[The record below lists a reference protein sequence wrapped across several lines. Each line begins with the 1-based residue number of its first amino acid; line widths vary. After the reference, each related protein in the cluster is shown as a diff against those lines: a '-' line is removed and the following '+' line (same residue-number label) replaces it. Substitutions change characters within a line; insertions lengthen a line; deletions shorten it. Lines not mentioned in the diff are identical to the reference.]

1 MFLFSLKCCVK
12 EEIRLTKT
20 YFLNSKMHF
29 LYFLKRCMHATHAC
43 KCKHSTA
50 IMHLKECQ
58 SQFYL
63 PSLLP
68 KMPLL
73 LILCTDFN
81 LLEIASSSGK
91 GGYTKKQALALLY
104 VKFYYLF
111 ITKGLLSHYYLVLLY
126 FLWKIR
132 THAYCLMCKKMHA
145 LPCVIFICTLHFIIN
160 LGEYSLLATMHATPE
175 RWECQIEV
183 YHEKVFYQEKD
194 DDSWWWYVRCICE
207 SKSHSRTANR
217 FKNSPLLLFYHVF
230 IAYMFSFHNTK
241 ESKWNLMFIFCAT
254 SH

>member
-29 LYFLKRCMHATHAC
+29 QYFLKRCMHATHAC

-58 SQFYL
+58 SQFHL

-81 LLEIASSSGK
+81 LLEIASSSEK
-91 GGYTKKQALALLY
+91 GGFQETSIGTSVCEVLQSFYYKRITIALLPRLVILSVENKNTYILSY
-104 VKFYYLF
+104 VK
-111 ITKGLLSHYYLVLLY
+111 K
-126 FLWKIR
+126 
-132 THAYCLMCKKMHA
+132 CMHFR
-145 LPCVIFICTLHFIIN
+145 V
-160 LGEYSLLATMHATPE
+160 
-175 RWECQIEV
+175 
-183 YHEKVFYQEKD
+183 
-194 DDSWWWYVRCICE
+194 
-207 SKSHSRTANR
+207 
-217 FKNSPLLLFYHVF
+217 
-230 IAYMFSFHNTK
+230 
-241 ESKWNLMFIFCAT
+241 
-254 SH
+254 